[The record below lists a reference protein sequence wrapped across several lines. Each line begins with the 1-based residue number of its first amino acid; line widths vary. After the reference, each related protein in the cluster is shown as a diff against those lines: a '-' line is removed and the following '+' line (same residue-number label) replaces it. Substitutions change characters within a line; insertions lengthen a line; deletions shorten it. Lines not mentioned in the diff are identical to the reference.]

1 MQIQYTPRRND
12 SGNDGVNNG
21 SSDVNYGSSYMN
33 IAQSAESTPE
43 HTGGVQTPWHV
54 LHETG
59 TGSSPT

>member
-1 MQIQYTPRRND
+1 MQVQYTPRRSN
-12 SGNDGVNNG
+12 SGDVDVNTG